1 MGCSDSIESTCN
13 VEDLGW
19 IPELGRS
26 PGGRHGNPLQYFC
39 LENPHRKRSLAGY
52 FSWCHKELDMIESVS
67 THMNVL
73 AYVTVAITIKLSF
86 EENLHPGQIQEQM
99 GNISWP
105 KSYRLTKVT
114 G

>member
-1 MGCSDSIESTCN
+1 
-13 VEDLGW
+13 
-19 IPELGRS
+19 
-26 PGGRHGNPLQYFC
+26 
-39 LENPHRKRSLAGY
+39 
-52 FSWCHKELDMIESVS
+52 MIESVS